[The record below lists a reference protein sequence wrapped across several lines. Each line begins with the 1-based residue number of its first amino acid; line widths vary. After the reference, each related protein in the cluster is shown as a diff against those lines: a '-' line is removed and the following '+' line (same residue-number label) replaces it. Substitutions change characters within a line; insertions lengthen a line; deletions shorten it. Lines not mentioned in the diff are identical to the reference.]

1 MAGEAVARETLF
13 ALRQTIAHIE
23 GRTVVDLD
31 AAREETEAPG
41 LAVRTSGRGGMR
53 ILPFGLQAMD
63 EPMEGGLPLDAVTEI
78 RSDRLGDAGA
88 ASGFML
94 ALSARLLMHSSSGAG
109 PARILWI
116 GDETVAREAGLPH
129 AAGLRDYGLD
139 PRHLLYARPKRIED
153 GLWLAEAGLASGI
166 FCAVILE
173 VCGNPRRFGLTESRR
188 LSLKARSA
196 GRPLLL
202 LRQGGE
208 EEAGSAVFRVRIRP
222 SLAQSRRLPDGSVLG
237 GSIATPIFRV
247 TLEKSRLPAPVDIHL
262 EWNPYDR
269 LFSLTTLLPVSADN
283 KQTNSGAV
291 LSPSADGQDRTSLL
305 GGVVAFDRAS

>member
-1 MAGEAVARETLF
+1 MAEKAVARETLF
-13 ALRQTIAHIE
+13 ALRQTIARIE
-23 GRTVVDLD
+23 GRTVVDLHVAD
-31 AAREETEAPG
+31 REPEAAG
-41 LAVRTSGRGGMR
+41 LAVRASGRDGMQ
-53 ILPFGLQAMD
+53 ILPIGPQALD
-63 EPMEGGLPLDAVTEI
+63 GPMEGGLPLDAMTEI
-78 RSDRLGDAGA
+78 RSDRLGDAAA

-94 ALSARLLMHSSSGAG
+94 ALSTRLLMHSSSGAG

-116 GDETVAREAGLPH
+116 GDEAVAREAGLPL
-129 AAGLRDYGLD
+129 AAGLQDYGLD
-139 PRHLLYARPKRIED
+139 PRHLLYARPRRIED
-153 GLWLAEAGLASGI
+153 GLWLAEAGLASGV

-188 LSLKARSA
+188 LSLKAHST

-208 EEAGSAVFRVRIRP
+208 EEAGSAVFRIRIRP
-222 SLAQSRRLPDGSVLG
+222 SSAQSRRLPDGSVLG
-237 GSIATPIFRV
+237 GSIANPVFQV

-262 EWNPYDR
+262 EWSPHDR
-269 LFSLTTLLPVSADN
+269 LFSLATLLPVPADN

-305 GGVVAFDRAS
+305 GSVVALDRAS